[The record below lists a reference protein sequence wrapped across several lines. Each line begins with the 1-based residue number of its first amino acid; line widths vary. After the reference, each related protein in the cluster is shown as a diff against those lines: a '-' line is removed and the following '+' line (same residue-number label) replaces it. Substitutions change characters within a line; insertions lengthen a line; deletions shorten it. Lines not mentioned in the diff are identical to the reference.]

1 MSRNEVLRRLVH
13 VLIGVGAYL
22 VPLIGVNAALVL
34 AIVAIPAN
42 SWLLPHLPGL
52 RRVIR
57 SDGSGTRAIWLY
69 PFSCALLLA
78 VFHDRPA
85 FAQAG
90 WLALGIGDGLAPFL
104 ALVIGGPRWPWCARK
119 RVLVSA
125 AAATIAGAA
134 TLPVVPV
141 AAAVAVAAAGVV
153 ADSLP
158 VEDNLSWPLL
168 CGVAA
173 WLAAR

>member
-1 MSRNEVLRRLVH
+1 MTKNEILRRLVH

-22 VPLIGVNAALVL
+22 VPVIGVKAALIL

-42 SWLLPHLPGL
+42 AGVLPHLPGL
-52 RRVIR
+52 RGVIR
-57 SDGSGTRAIWLY
+57 PDGTGTRAIWLY

-78 VFHDRPA
+78 LFYERPA

-90 WLALGIGDGLAPFL
+90 WLALGLGDGLAPFL
-104 ALVIGGPRWPWCARK
+104 ASVIGGPKWPWCARK
-119 RVLVSA
+119 RVFVSLA
-125 AAATIAGAA
+125 AGAVAGLA
-134 TLPVVPV
+134 TLPVLPLP
-141 AAAVAVAAAGVV
+141 AALAVAAAGTF

-158 VEDNLSWPLL
+158 VEDNVSWPLL
-168 CGVAA
+168 CGTAA